1 MDWLHKMFIP
11 WWRHDIEML
20 STLLA
25 LWWENL
31 QFCGAFNFV
40 SVCLNK
46 LLNKESWRSCGVT
59 VQDHD
64 INSMDWLHTNFH
76 HMMASWHGTL
86 STLLALWVAESS
98 VFWSFQLFLSACLN
112 KLLNKDSRDV
122 TLIKRHCTE
131 LWRHAHLASLYII
144 VTSRS
149 SDVIVQHYDVTLIWR
164 HCTERLTD
172 SASSMELKKTRVTN
186 VGAPS
191 GLLWTSGRL

>member
-1 MDWLHKMFIP
+1 MGLLSNTGMKFSMDWLHKMFIP

-59 VQDHD
+59 VQDHN

-76 HMMASWHGTL
+76 HMMASWHGNAFHITGPLGGRIVSILEL
-86 STLLALWVAESS
+86 SIVLV
-98 VFWSFQLFLSACLN
+98 CLPEQTVEQ
-112 KLLNKDSRDV
+112 RF
-122 TLIKRHCTE
+122 T
-131 LWRHAHLASLYII
+131 WRHAHQTSLYRT

-149 SDVIVQHYDVTLIWR
+149 SGVIVQNCDVTLIWR
-164 HCTERLTD
+164 HCT
-172 SASSMELKKTRVTN
+172 
-186 VGAPS
+186 
-191 GLLWTSGRL
+191 